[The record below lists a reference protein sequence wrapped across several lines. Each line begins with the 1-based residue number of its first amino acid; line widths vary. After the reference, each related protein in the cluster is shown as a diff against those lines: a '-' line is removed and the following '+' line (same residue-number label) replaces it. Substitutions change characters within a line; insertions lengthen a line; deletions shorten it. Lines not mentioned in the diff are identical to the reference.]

1 MAGGLLVS
9 RSVEWLLRRNF
20 WLVKLT
26 GALLVSAFLA
36 NTATTIVGLWLFR
49 GSTALFGEAAEDE
62 AGAQLDEDEADD
74 AAAAAALASTT
85 APAWRD
91 PEKIGARILGRNA
104 FCPECL
110 PVQEGAATPDTTPG
124 VAPSFDGARRTTLP
138 LELAAT
144 MESDDPRFS
153 LATIKNVEGGFAGL
167 YGAGDSIAADVQIV
181 AIAAG
186 RVDLL
191 NQGRPEYL
199 EFGAAPPPSAPKSP
213 SVPAKKTKNTGKE
226 AVASAGIPGADEAIK
241 CDGGG
246 CQVERDFVESL
257 IAKPQLLVG
266 QGSARV
272 AKTTKGE
279 DGFRLGGV
287 KKGSLPDL
295 LGLKSGD
302 IITEVGGQPL
312 TYDSLM
318 ALYPKLRN
326 ASHIEVTVDRRGERI
341 SKALEIV
348 S

>member
-1 MAGGLLVS
+1 MAGALLPS
-9 RSVEWLLRRNF
+9 PGVEWLLRRNF
-20 WLVKLT
+20 WLVKLV
-26 GALLVSAFLA
+26 GALIVSAFLA
-36 NTATTIVGLWLFR
+36 NTTTTIVALWLFSGPSAPVAEGDAQE
-49 GSTALFGEAAEDE
+49 GSS
-62 AGAQLDEDEADD
+62 DEDPDDAADD
-74 AAAAAALASTT
+74 AAAAAALAPKK

-91 PEKIGARILGRNA
+91 PEKIGARILGRNV
-104 FCPECL
+104 FCPECV
-110 PVQEGAATPDTTPG
+110 PEVEGVPSPDAGPAGT
-124 VAPSFDGARRTTLP
+124 PSFDGARRTALP

-144 MESDDPRFS
+144 MESTDPTFS
-153 LATIKNVEGGFAGL
+153 LATIKNLQGGFAGL
-167 YGAGDSIAADVQIV
+167 YGAGDELATGVQIV

-191 NQGRPEYL
+191 NQGQPEYL
-199 EFGAAPPPSAPKSP
+199 EFGAMPQPPPAPKS
-213 SVPAKKTKNTGKE
+213 VPARKTETVGKP
-226 AVASAGIPGADEAIK
+226 VVSAGIDGADEAIK

-246 CQVERDFVESL
+246 CQVEREFVEGL

-266 QGSARV
+266 QGSARA
-272 AKTTKGE
+272 AKTASGE

-295 LGLKSGD
+295 LGLKTGD

-326 ASHIEVTVDRRGERI
+326 AKHIEVTVDRKGERL

>member
-1 MAGGLLVS
+1 M
-9 RSVEWLLRRNF
+9 EWLLRRNF

-26 GALLVSAFLA
+26 GALIVSAFLA
-36 NTATTIVGLWLFR
+36 NTATTIAALWLF
-49 GSTALFGEAAEDE
+49 SDSSALGGAPDDGAEPTDEEDAEDK
-62 AGAQLDEDEADD
+62 ADDEDAD
-74 AAAAAALASTT
+74 AALATT
-85 APAWRD
+85 KAPAWRD
-91 PEKIGARILGRNA
+91 PEKIGARILGRNV
-104 FCPECL
+104 FCPECK
-110 PVQEGAATPDTTPG
+110 PEDPGAPAVAIGPG
-124 VAPSFDGARRTTLP
+124 GAPSFGGAQRTTLP

-144 MESDDPRFS
+144 MESDDPGLS
-153 LATIKNVEGGFAGL
+153 LATIKNVQGGFAGL
-167 YGAGDSIAADVQIV
+167 YGTGDELATGVQIV

-191 NQGRPEYL
+191 NQGRAEYL
-199 EFGAAPPPSAPKSP
+199 EFGSAPPPTAPKSP
-213 SVPAKKTKNTGKE
+213 SVKAGKTPGRDPE
-226 AVASAGIPGADEAIK
+226 PVADAAPPGADDAIK
-241 CDGGG
+241 CDGGS
-246 CQVERDFVESL
+246 CQVERGFVESL

-266 QGSARV
+266 QGSARA
-272 AKTTKGE
+272 AKTKTGE
-279 DGFRLGGV
+279 EGFRLAGV

-341 SKALEIV
+341 SRALEIV